1 MYNIKTITQSE
12 QNRITVDD
20 YFIKLKENIELF
32 ENYYH
37 LFYSS
42 YSNSKMSLSYL
53 GKKFDFIKAKID
65 WEEKIYESNYLD
77 EVYTV
82 IFYLNQASNENDRI
96 EDIET
101 DINMVMFNK
110 YQLKIEQKILTN
122 DGKVLFFLKNNYLNN
137 FEEIFYFFQNHS
149 VSTFENYY
157 NSSSTK
163 YVLVEVAGL
172 ITYIAFFIFV
182 FIFLHMNDQLI
193 FKYILSMFLTSSN
206 FNNVEKISLKN
217 HKDNIFLRQKC
228 KCFRLLLESFQ
239 FESLHKFETI
249 KSITHSTTLGHES
262 FYNNANTN
270 YENRTNS
277 NGPNDTSLNGSS
289 LNNNTNNVLL
299 VPCKSSQ
306 MKVIQKE
313 KLQNVN
319 PNFYMFKSPTT
330 NQDLSRMQTNKSIK
344 STTQN
349 LKTNSVTNNENPNTL
364 TITRLVE
371 LTHNPGIFLIKILAG
386 LTFASFLLIFM
397 FFYLKTYF
405 SLSFLIDIK
414 NIFEGFIVFKDKYS
428 YLYLYFIAL
437 RELLISTYSESG
449 IQTFESIQTKLEKN
463 LEQNKLID
471 LSQFK
476 NTYNLSLICNSENID
491 YNNITSNFMANG
503 INTASNAIRMSVQK
517 IYYDYLEKK
526 NNINSNDDIINFLS
540 NNEERRTVTLIEIS
554 LNYIYKEIQK
564 YIYSAYTS
572 DAENIRKSFRV
583 KVDVFNIICLLYC
596 CIIFIVVIFN
606 VVINLKKKV
615 IFVKAASN
623 KFGKTV
629 KHWIRNGRGIYGIRG
644 EDTDSISKMFFTSNT
659 GDSNDLSVSFHK

>member
-1 MYNIKTITQSE
+1 
-12 QNRITVDD
+12 
-20 YFIKLKENIELF
+20 
-32 ENYYH
+32 
-37 LFYSS
+37 
-42 YSNSKMSLSYL
+42 
-53 GKKFDFIKAKID
+53 
-65 WEEKIYESNYLD
+65 
-77 EVYTV
+77 
-82 IFYLNQASNENDRI
+82 
-96 EDIET
+96 
-101 DINMVMFNK
+101 
-110 YQLKIEQKILTN
+110 
-122 DGKVLFFLKNNYLNN
+122 
-137 FEEIFYFFQNHS
+137 
-149 VSTFENYY
+149 
-157 NSSSTK
+157 
-163 YVLVEVAGL
+163 
-172 ITYIAFFIFV
+172 
-182 FIFLHMNDQLI
+182 MNDQLI

-313 KLQNVN
+313 KLQNVS

-397 FFYLKTYF
+397 FFCLKTYF

-414 NIFEGFIVFKDKYS
+414 NIFEGFIVFKDKYP

-449 IQTFESIQTKLEKN
+449 IQTFEAIQTKLEKN

-471 LSQFK
+471 LS
-476 NTYNLSLICNSENID
+476 
-491 YNNITSNFMANG
+491 
-503 INTASNAIRMSVQK
+503 
-517 IYYDYLEKK
+517 
-526 NNINSNDDIINFLS
+526 
-540 NNEERRTVTLIEIS
+540 
-554 LNYIYKEIQK
+554 
-564 YIYSAYTS
+564 
-572 DAENIRKSFRV
+572 
-583 KVDVFNIICLLYC
+583 
-596 CIIFIVVIFN
+596 
-606 VVINLKKKV
+606 
-615 IFVKAASN
+615 
-623 KFGKTV
+623 
-629 KHWIRNGRGIYGIRG
+629 
-644 EDTDSISKMFFTSNT
+644 
-659 GDSNDLSVSFHK
+659 